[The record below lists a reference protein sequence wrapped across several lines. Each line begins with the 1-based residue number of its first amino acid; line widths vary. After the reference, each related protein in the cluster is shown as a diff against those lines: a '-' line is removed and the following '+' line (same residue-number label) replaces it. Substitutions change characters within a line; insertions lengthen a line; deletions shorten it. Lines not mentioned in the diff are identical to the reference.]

1 MLAVPCRPAQ
11 TDGKDNIKRLAEGKL
26 PRGTKS
32 WPCDDITD
40 MQTNKRIRKEPLSA
54 FASQV
59 LSDHPG
65 LSVAEAKVVA
75 LTLLRCAD
83 YAANQSL
90 VSVASRPVS
99 G

>member
-1 MLAVPCRPAQ
+1 MPCHPPQ
-11 TDGKDNIKRLAEGKL
+11 TYGKDNIKRLAEGKL

-75 LTLLRCAD
+75 QTMLRCAD
-83 YAANQSL
+83 YA
-90 VSVASRPVS
+90 VCVASVPVS

>member
-1 MLAVPCRPAQ
+1 MAVTIKSFTTAMASVTAQ
-11 TDGKDNIKRLAEGKL
+11 TKQKNE
-26 PRGTKS
+26 
-32 WPCDDITD
+32 
-40 MQTNKRIRKEPLSA
+40 EPLSD
-54 FASQV
+54 FARQV